1 MFGEQTFAQLRTG
14 FTLEGDEK
22 IPMLDLPAASSSAFL
37 TDPFLF
43 ISLHFLSSS
52 SSIRCACVCGGG
64 GGGGGN
70 SGGSV
75 EACWIW
81 S

>member
-1 MFGEQTFAQLRTG
+1 M
-14 FTLEGDEK
+14 LEGDDK

-52 SSIRCACVCGGG
+52 SSIRRVCVGGG
-64 GGGGGN
+64 GGSGGGTI
-70 SGGSV
+70 G
-75 EACWIW
+75 
-81 S
+81 

>member
-14 FTLEGDEK
+14 FMLEGDEK

-52 SSIRCACVCGGG
+52 SSIRRVCVWGGG
-64 GGGGGN
+64 GERGGGT
-70 SGGSV
+70 SG
-75 EACWIW
+75 
-81 S
+81 